1 MKIKNGFLNL
11 EQTRQCHAHIIK
23 THFKFSYTNII
34 NPLTRYNS
42 LVTSYI
48 KNNKPS
54 SALNIYAFMR
64 KNGSE
69 VDNFTIP
76 TILKACAQVL
86 MTHLGKE
93 IHGFAIKNGLD
104 GDAYVSNALI
114 QMYSECG
121 SLVSARYL
129 FDEMPNRDVVSWSTM
144 IRGYHRGGLPE
155 EALEVMREM
164 RFMDIRPSEV
174 AMISMVSLFAD
185 VADVDFGK
193 AIHACVVRNCKD
205 EKLGVAIATALID
218 MYSKCGNL
226 AYAKQLFNRL
236 NQNSVVSWTVMISG
250 CIRCNEIKEGVR
262 LFAEMIEENV
272 FPSEITILSLIIEC
286 GFVGGLQLGKWLH
299 AYILRN
305 GFEFSLAMANALV
318 DMYGKCREIRSART
332 LFDGMK
338 SKDVMIWNAVISAY
352 AQAHCIDKAFEL
364 FIHMKVSK
372 VRPNEVTMV
381 GLLSLCTEAGALEM
395 GKWLHTYI
403 EKQGL
408 EVDVILKTALVDM
421 YAKCGDVNGA
431 YRLFSEAIYRDICMW
446 NAMMAG
452 YGMHGCG
459 EEALIFFVDM
469 ERSGVKPNGITFI
482 GLLNACSHAGLV
494 TEGKS
499 VFDKMVHGL
508 GLVPKIEHYG
518 CMVDLLGRAGLLDEA
533 HEMIKSMPLRP
544 NMIVWGALL
553 AASKL
558 HKNPSMGEIAATQ
571 ILEIEPQNYGYNV
584 LMSNIYAVA
593 NRWNDVAGVR
603 RVMKEIRVKKEP
615 GFSSVEVNGLV
626 HKFIRGGMV
635 NWKS

>member
-1 MKIKNGFLNL
+1 
-11 EQTRQCHAHIIK
+11 
-23 THFKFSYTNII
+23 
-34 NPLTRYNS
+34 
-42 LVTSYI
+42 
-48 KNNKPS
+48 
-54 SALNIYAFMR
+54 MR

-86 MTHLGKE
+86 MTRLGKE

-144 IRGYHRGGLPE
+144 IRGYHKGGLLE

-164 RFMDIRPSEV
+164 HFMNVRPSEV
-174 AMISMVSLFAD
+174 ALISMVSLFTD
-185 VADVDFGK
+185 VADVELGK

-226 AYAKQLFNRL
+226 AYAKQLFDRL
-236 NQNSVVSWTVMISG
+236 NQSSVVSWTVMISG
-250 CIRCNEIKEGVR
+250 YIRCNEINEGIR

-286 GFVGGLQLGKWLH
+286 GFV
-299 AYILRN
+299 
-305 GFEFSLAMANALV
+305 
-318 DMYGKCREIRSART
+318 
-332 LFDGMK
+332 
-338 SKDVMIWNAVISAY
+338 
-352 AQAHCIDKAFEL
+352 
-364 FIHMKVSK
+364 SK
-372 VRPNEVTMV
+372 VRPNELTMV

-459 EEALIFFVDM
+459 EEALILFIDM
-469 ERSGVKPNGITFI
+469 ERSGVKPNDITFI

-499 VFDKMVHGL
+499 VFDKMVHGF

-571 ILEIEPQNYGYNV
+571 TLEIEPQNCGYNI

-593 NRWNDVAGVR
+593 NRWNDVARVR

-626 HKFIRGGMV
+626 LKFIRG
-635 NWKS
+635 